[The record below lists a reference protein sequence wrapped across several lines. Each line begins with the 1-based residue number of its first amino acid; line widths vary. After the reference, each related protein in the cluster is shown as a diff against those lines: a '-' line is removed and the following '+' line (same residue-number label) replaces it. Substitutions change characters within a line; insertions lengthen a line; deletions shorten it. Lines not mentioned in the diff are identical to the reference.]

1 MAWENVCLMLLEKKI
16 KGAFTSQTARG
27 PSDVGSHHRRENSRR
42 AVFGSNVTGTGLRCE
57 HLFSSP
63 PSNGGLDPTCLSS
76 TGQST
81 EPQALWFWRVLE
93 RHPRAR
99 SVGDNPGGWPH
110 GSLIPA
116 DGVRPGVDTAAALA
130 GPPGLTG
137 SSPGCPHSHR
147 QLARQPSLRPSIT
160 WVTLLSMETLPLV
173 SVGTSSVTHP
183 SLLPWSRG
191 KIVTK
196 NQPGCCSLGQS
207 GPRSRTQGLLS
218 GVWRAAEEVVRGP
231 DAGQGAQAPV
241 GVRPCWGPP
250 SSLWQDTTLPGELG
264 HFCNPFSLPDACC
277 TS

>member
-42 AVFGSNVTGTGLRCE
+42 AVFGSNATGTGLRCE
-57 HLFSSP
+57 HLLSSP

-160 WVTLLSMETLPLV
+160 WVT
-173 SVGTSSVTHP
+173 
-183 SLLPWSRG
+183 RC
-191 KIVTK
+191 I
-196 NQPGCCSLGQS
+196 
-207 GPRSRTQGLLS
+207 
-218 GVWRAAEEVVRGP
+218 
-231 DAGQGAQAPV
+231 
-241 GVRPCWGPP
+241 
-250 SSLWQDTTLPGELG
+250 
-264 HFCNPFSLPDACC
+264 FCL
-277 TS
+277 

>member
-1 MAWENVCLMLLEKKI
+1 MVGRQIVQALCFCETFNVLQKLSTGCTLLGRILPRGRGLAEMLLRAIIKI
-16 KGAFTSQTARG
+16 CVSFLLKLCCLEITYTTHTKDILVFTISCPSQPPI
-27 PSDVGSHHRRENSRR
+27 PSP
-42 AVFGSNVTGTGLRCE
+42 L
-57 HLFSSP
+57 LSSP
-63 PSNGGLDPTCLSS
+63 PSNGGLDPTCLPS

-160 WVTLLSMETLPLV
+160 
-173 SVGTSSVTHP
+173 
-183 SLLPWSRG
+183 
-191 KIVTK
+191 
-196 NQPGCCSLGQS
+196 
-207 GPRSRTQGLLS
+207 
-218 GVWRAAEEVVRGP
+218 
-231 DAGQGAQAPV
+231 
-241 GVRPCWGPP
+241 
-250 SSLWQDTTLPGELG
+250 
-264 HFCNPFSLPDACC
+264 
-277 TS
+277 